1 MCVARVTTNNF
12 LTPLIPAA
20 MAEPPT
26 SAFEFNTLHRNP
38 MHESLNPQHLVDHVA
53 TWLEGHPC
61 KSEDYEESNA
71 DLAWPPIKKRTRD
84 TKSQDAQE
92 PQRKARCLAQIS
104 GNSMRR
110 RSPRKTPTNEQA
122 QPILQD
128 QSPLRNKAIDLVQG
142 KACSSR
148 SKLVQY

>member
-1 MCVARVTTNNF
+1 
-12 LTPLIPAA
+12 
-20 MAEPPT
+20 MAELPT

-38 MHESLNPQHLVDHVA
+38 MRESLNPQRRINHVA

-61 KSEDYEESNA
+61 KSEDYEESSA
-71 DLAWPPIKKRTRD
+71 DLARPTSKKRTRD
-84 TKSQDAQE
+84 PKSQNAQE
-92 PQRKARCLAQIS
+92 PQRKAQCLAQIS

-122 QPILQD
+122 QPILED
-128 QSPLRNKAIDLVQG
+128 QSPLPNKAIDLVQE

-148 SKLVQY
+148 SKFVQY

>member
-1 MCVARVTTNNF
+1 MVSRCQGNNF
-12 LTPLIPAA
+12 LTPLIPR
-20 MAEPPT
+20 AELPT

-38 MHESLNPQHLVDHVA
+38 MREFIDPQHLTNHVA

-61 KSEDYEESNA
+61 QSEDYEESNA
-71 DLAWPPIKKRTRD
+71 DLARPTSKKRPRD
-84 TKSQDAQE
+84 TKFQETQAPQCKAQ
-92 PQRKARCLAQIS
+92 CLAQIS

-122 QPILQD
+122 QPISQD
-128 QSPLRNKAIDLVQG
+128 QSPLRNKARDLVQE

>member
-1 MCVARVTTNNF
+1 MR
-12 LTPLIPAA
+12 
-20 MAEPPT
+20 
-26 SAFEFNTLHRNP
+26 EFID
-38 MHESLNPQHLVDHVA
+38 PQHLTNHVA

-61 KSEDYEESNA
+61 QSEDYEESIA
-71 DLAWPPIKKRTRD
+71 DLARPTRKKRTRD

-92 PQRKARCLAQIS
+92 PQRKAQCLAQIS

-128 QSPLRNKAIDLVQG
+128 QSPLRNKAADLVQV

-148 SKLVQY
+148 SKPVQY